1 MNNRRTTWI
10 SIILLLFV
18 FSLFAKPL
26 RSLQA
31 QNPAIDT
38 LELAQ
43 QDDTFKIALVLDT
56 GSELLDGGYNEST
69 WSALQRAESELGAEI
84 AFYQAPDP
92 EETVETLFEL
102 AAGDTDLIF
111 TVGFQLAAPTAE
123 VALQYPNKHFIGVD
137 QFQIETI
144 DNYTGLIFPEDQGG
158 FLAGVLAAS
167 LTQTG
172 IVAGVYGSPDVPPVV
187 AFREGYE
194 AGVRW
199 YNEQFGTSVIVVGEY
214 HPGTVLDA
222 FADPSWGA
230 SIAAS
235 FLEED
240 ADVVF
245 AAAGATGVGALEE
258 VAFAAEDED
267 QPIYCI
273 GVDTD
278 QWLTVPEAHPCL
290 VSSATKQIA
299 EGVYTLILNYLNGD
313 IEGGN
318 FVGTVGLAPFHDFED
333 ELDADTK
340 TLLKQVERGLQTNA
354 ILTCYNLDLSGIR
367 IGMVMDIDQRIDDGS
382 FNESV
387 WNGMRAAEF
396 CGAEI
401 DFVETQ
407 STSDYATNITEFA
420 ENGYNI
426 IVTVGFALAEDT
438 NAAALAYP
446 DILFVGVDQFQ
457 TEVTPGV
464 VGMVFHEDQAG
475 FLAGVL
481 AANLTESNI
490 VAAVLGSDIIPPV
503 VAFKD
508 GFEAGVRYVDPDI
521 RVISTFHPGGV
532 DIAFSDPQ
540 WGAATARQALDQGA
554 DVVFAAA
561 GLTGNGALIE
571 VASVGT
577 NPPYCI
583 GVDTD
588 QWLTVPEAHPCLV
601 SSAVKLLD
609 GAMASIVVDYVNGT
623 LESGNYFGEVGL
635 APFHDFE
642 DSISEELKAELATLA
657 QQLRDGTLQVSDYY
671 Q

>member
-1 MNNRRTTWI
+1 MNKRKI
-10 SIILLLFV
+10 VIALMVLALMIV
-18 FSLFAKPL
+18 FATPL
-26 RSLQA
+26 TVLRAMDADSTMNSA
-31 QNPAIDT
+31 AR
-38 LELAQ
+38 
-43 QDDTFKIALVLDT
+43 QDDVLKIALVLDT
-56 GSELLDGGYNEST
+56 GSELFDGGYNEST
-69 WSALQRAESELGAEI
+69 WGALQLAEAELGAEI

-92 EETVETLFEL
+92 EETVDTLFEL
-102 AAGDTDLIF
+102 AAGDTDLIL
-111 TVGFQLAAPTAE
+111 TVGFQLAGPTGEA
-123 VALQYPNKHFIGVD
+123 AIQHPDKHFIGVD
-137 QFQIETI
+137 QFQVETI
-144 DNYTGLIFPEDQGG
+144 NNYTGLIFPEDQGG

-167 LTQTG
+167 LSEGGT
-172 IVAGVYGSPDVPPVV
+172 VAGVYGSPDVPPVV
-187 AFREGYE
+187 AFRAGYE

-199 YNEQFGTSVIVVGEY
+199 YNEQNGTSIDVLGEY

-222 FADPSWGA
+222 FADPGWGA
-230 SIAAS
+230 SMAAT
-235 FLEED
+235 FLED
-240 ADVVF
+240 GADVIF
-245 AAAGATGVGALEE
+245 AAAGATGIGALEE
-258 VAFAAEDED
+258 VAFAAEDEEA
-267 QPIYCI
+267 PIYCI

-278 QWLTVPEAHPCL
+278 QWLTVPDAHPCL
-290 VSSATKQIA
+290 VSSATKEISD
-299 EGVYTLILNYLNGD
+299 GVYGLVLSYVNGD

-318 FVGTVGLAPFHDFED
+318 FVGDVGLASFHDFED
-333 ELDADTK
+333 VLPDATK
-340 TLLKQVERGLQTNA
+340 DLLNQVQRGLRTGA
-354 ILTCYNLDLSGIR
+354 ILTCYNLDLSDIR
-367 IGMVMDIDQRIDDGS
+367 MGMVMDIDQRIDDGS

-387 WNGMRAAEF
+387 WNGMRATEF
-396 CGAEI
+396 CGATI

-407 STSDYATNITEFA
+407 DSSDYATNIAEFA

-457 TEVTPGV
+457 TEITPGV
-464 VGMVFHEDQAG
+464 VGMVFYEDQAG

-481 AANLTESNI
+481 AGRLTETGT

-503 VAFKD
+503 VAFND

-521 RVISTFHPGGV
+521 NVISTFHPGGV

-540 WGAATARQALDQGA
+540 WGATTARQALDQNA

-571 VASVGT
+571 VASVGS

-601 SSAVKLLD
+601 SSAAKLLD
-609 GAMASIVVDYVNGT
+609 GAMTSIVVDYVNGT
-623 LESGNYFGEVGL
+623 LESGNYFGEVAL
-635 APFHDFE
+635 APFHDF
-642 DSISEELKAELATLA
+642 DSQISDELRAELGLLA
-657 QQLRDGTLQVSDYY
+657 QQLTSGALQVSDY

>member
-1 MNNRRTTWI
+1 MELDSDLN
-10 SIILLLFV
+10 
-18 FSLFAKPL
+18 
-26 RSLQA
+26 QA
-31 QNPAIDT
+31 FR
-38 LELAQ
+38 
-43 QDDTFKIALVLDT
+43 QDDVLKIALVLDT
-56 GSELLDGGYNEST
+56 GSELFDGGYNEST
-69 WSALQRAESELGAEI
+69 WGALQLAETELGAEI

-92 EETVETLFEL
+92 DETIETLFEL
-102 AAGDTDLIF
+102 AASDTDLIL
-111 TVGFQLAAPTAE
+111 TVGFQLATPTAE
-123 VALQYPNKHFIGVD
+123 AALQHPDKHFIGVD
-137 QFQIETI
+137 QFQGEAIT
-144 DNYTGLIFPEDQGG
+144 NYTGLIFPEDQGG

-167 LTQTG
+167 LSETG
-172 IVAGVYGSPDVPPVV
+172 VVAGVYGSPDVPPVV

-194 AGVRW
+194 SGVRW
-199 YNEQFGTSVIVVGEY
+199 YNEYFDTDVQVLGEY

-222 FADPSWGA
+222 FSDPSWGA
-230 SIAAS
+230 SMSATL
-235 FLEED
+235 LEQD

-258 VAFAAEDED
+258 AAFVAQEIEE
-267 QPIYCI
+267 PIYCI

-278 QWLTVPEAHPCL
+278 QWLTVPDAHPCL
-290 VSSATKQIA
+290 VSSATKEITD
-299 EGVYTLILNYLNGD
+299 GVYGLILSYMNGD
-313 IEGGN
+313 IAGGN
-318 FVGTVGLAPFHDFED
+318 FVGEVGLADFHDFE
-333 ELDADTK
+333 EMLPEETK
-340 TLLKQVERGLQTNA
+340 QLLVRVERDLRTGA
-354 ILTCYNLDLSGIR
+354 ILTCHNLDLSDVR

-387 WNGMRAAEF
+387 WNGMRATEF
-396 CGAEI
+396 CGAQI
-401 DFVETQ
+401 DYVETQ
-407 STSDYATNITEFA
+407 STSDYAPNIAEFA

-446 DILFVGVDQFQ
+446 GILFVGVDQFQ

-464 VGMVFHEDQAG
+464 VGMVFYEDQAG

-481 AANLTESNI
+481 AANLTETGT

-503 VAFKD
+503 VAFND
-508 GFEAGVRYVDPDI
+508 GFEAGVRYVDSDI
-521 RVISTFHPGGV
+521 NVISTFHPGGV

-540 WGAATARQALDQGA
+540 WGATTARQALDQGA

-571 VASVGT
+571 VASIGS

-601 SSAVKLLD
+601 SSAAKLLD
-609 GAMASIVVDYVNGT
+609 GAMTSIVVEHVTGT
-623 LESGNYFGEVGL
+623 LEDGNYFGEVAL

-642 DSISEELKAELATLA
+642 DVIPADLQAELALLA
-657 QQLRDGTLQVSDYY
+657 QQLTSGTLQVTDY

>member
-1 MNNRRTTWI
+1 MMCRR
-10 SIILLLFV
+10 LFFTSFIV
-18 FSLFAKPL
+18 VAMVTVIAIPIAS
-26 RSLQA
+26 SQA
-31 QNPAIDT
+31 MDVDSQQNQLIR
-38 LELAQ
+38 
-43 QDDTFKIALVLDT
+43 QDDVLKIALILDT
-56 GSELLDGGYNEST
+56 GSELFDGGYNEST
-69 WSALQRAESELGAEI
+69 WGAFQLAEAELGAEI

-92 EETVETLFEL
+92 DETVETLFEL

-111 TVGFQLAAPTAE
+111 TVGFQLAGPTAE
-123 VALQYPNKHFIGVD
+123 AALQHPDKHFIGVD
-137 QFQIETI
+137 QFQGEVIA
-144 DNYTGLIFPEDQGG
+144 NYTGLIFPEDQGG
-158 FLAGVLAAS
+158 FLAGVLAS
-167 LTQTG
+167 TLSETG
-172 IVAGVYGSPDVPPVV
+172 VVAGVYGSADVPPVV

-194 AGVRW
+194 SGVQW
-199 YNEQFGTSVIVVGEY
+199 YNEQYDANVQVLGEY

-222 FADPSWGA
+222 FSDPSWGA
-230 SIAAS
+230 SMTATL
-235 FLEED
+235 LEED
-240 ADVVF
+240 ADVIF
-245 AAAGATGVGALEE
+245 AAAGATGIGALEE
-258 VAFAAEDED
+258 TAFAAEESDA
-267 QPIYCI
+267 PIYCI

-278 QWLTVPEAHPCL
+278 QWLTVADAHPCL
-290 VSSATKQIA
+290 VSSATKQITQ
-299 EGVYTLILNYLNGD
+299 GVYGLIISYVNSD

-318 FVGTVGLAPFHDFED
+318 FVGEVGLASFHDFED
-333 ELDADTK
+333 VVPEDTK
-340 TLLKQVERGLQTNA
+340 ELLVQVERDLRSSA
-354 ILTCYNLDLSGIR
+354 ILTCYNLDLSEVR

-396 CGAEI
+396 CGADI

-407 STSDYATNITEFA
+407 NTSDYATNISEFA

-457 TEVTPGV
+457 TEITPGV
-464 VGMVFHEDQAG
+464 VGMVFYEDQAG

-481 AANLTESNI
+481 AGNLTETGT
-490 VAAVLGSDIIPPV
+490 VAAVLGSDTIPPV
-503 VAFKD
+503 VAFND
-508 GFEAGVRYVDPDI
+508 GFDAGVRYVDSDI
-521 RVISTFHPGGV
+521 NVISTFHPGGV

-540 WGAATARQALDQGA
+540 WGATTARQALDQGA

-571 VASVGT
+571 VASVGS

-588 QWLTVPEAHPCLV
+588 QWLTVPEAHPCLA
-601 SSAVKLLD
+601 SSAAKLLD
-609 GAMASIVVDYVNGT
+609 GAMASIVVEHVNGT
-623 LESGNYFGEVGL
+623 LAYGNYFGEVTL

-642 DSISEELKAELATLA
+642 DVIPAELQAELVLLA
-657 QQLRDGTLQVSDYY
+657 QQLTTGALQVSDY